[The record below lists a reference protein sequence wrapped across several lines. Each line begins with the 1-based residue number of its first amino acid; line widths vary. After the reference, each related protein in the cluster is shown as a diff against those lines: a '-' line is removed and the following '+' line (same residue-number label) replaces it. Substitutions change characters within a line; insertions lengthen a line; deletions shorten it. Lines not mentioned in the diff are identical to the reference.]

1 MKLSGLILLA
11 LLAALAGLCVLP
23 KAADLPRP
31 RRGQQ
36 YWMPAAALLYGL
48 IALLTMDGLASL
60 VVEGFV
66 LLARRFPLLQ
76 LFPLTSGLSLIC
88 AILLLLAYIPFK
100 FTVLR
105 SFSGLFTR
113 IRPLYDEI
121 AGRFYEKSDDYEG
134 EFLMERW
141 SQVRKLFGW
150 LFAGSVITSAVML
163 GISFVTFFL
172 SAYSYPFYPVLAV
185 LVLGEISSFL
195 SGLTLPEYEEE
206 VLGMGENARRN
217 GTFARLCRVYRDLFP
232 ERLLCDCASDRSTVN
247 DSASHLIKQLSE
259 SVSPEEQALGGYFER
274 LFAAGVSLDEGR
286 MRSSCDLLEGRSVL
300 YADPFYKD
308 LTPYLTFVFCRTL
321 VRGGKLLVLTGR
333 PDTAVNAEE
342 WLRETL
348 SEASGAP
355 TLWKVG
361 SLDDEEEPDAAV
373 LSAAQ
378 LYDRDLLT
386 RSGDFLS
393 QVRFVLLIEPSR
405 TIASGQIGLKLLLSC
420 CGGGQPVTYAACDR
434 NQDGLVDALS
444 HLLEV
449 SLTEVISTD
458 ASASGVT
465 SMFWKADGPQLHH
478 KIFSGVARC
487 LGTGTELAAV
497 ALKNQVEQVNWFG
510 STRAPLKDIRWLT
523 GQYSTPICDYV
534 GTAPSQHWLDRS
546 IRFHTDLWGQKR
558 VKRIFA
564 VAEDEFD
571 NLFETA
577 RQYATRADEQAFL
590 HILSGRYLLRD
601 YMCANAGMLG
611 SDPKAIPAIAA
622 DYAATSRNTAVRILM
637 LLAEEPVRESR
648 ILRELGEEGGSGS
661 ALDRLI
667 RLLSRYFPLDKYPNS
682 VQYEERDEISGDG
695 IPYYYIANPDFLREV
710 ASFLR
715 PARWVSEREGEE
727 PLDSRLLCHVWQTCL
742 PGQFCTLSGKYY
754 EILSVSR
761 ERGVLVRRAADH
773 FTGRKYYRQLRDYI
787 LSSPEEQKGTGDQ
800 RSVSGIEIRRLTADI
815 SVATRG
821 YIALDRFDDLRNG
834 RKVLVD
840 GIPDREYRRR
850 ELLAVRFPNIPDQVR
865 LTLTVMLRELFV
877 TAFPDMHDYLAV
889 LTDQSGCPDLPD
901 GLAYG
906 LSGGSADTI
915 YILEDSPVD
924 LGLTVAVERHL
935 IRFLEQAADYLL
947 WHEQQ
952 MQPPPAP
959 DPNAAPAAP
968 PPVFAYPNTKKQ
980 GIFRRF
986 GSWVKKTCKRFAD
999 WLKNL
1004 FKKKGTTPAN
1014 PPQGNPPVNPP
1025 QGTGPQNGPSQGNPP
1040 VTAPQPA
1047 ASAGTVAPAPA
1058 VTPAAPSVD
1067 PAMDPQNAGLVQQ
1080 PFDENNDKLNK
1091 RMLLNTPSPDPVTG
1105 MGSGAQTVTGGYAAS
1120 HYLLYGFGRIPDGIA
1135 PADTLQY
1142 LAQFGFDRNLLREAR
1157 EGKTQDADDFDAN
1170 GHCCD
1175 FCGAPLSGAE
1185 YDVLSDGRERC
1196 VTCRRTAVDTVKE
1209 FQDIY
1214 QTTRRTMEDLFGIHI
1229 KAGVRVRVTNAKEI
1243 AERQGRTFHPA
1254 AAMTSRAVGI
1264 AISDSN
1270 GFTLLVENGAPR
1282 VDIISTI
1289 VHELTHIWQYQ
1300 NWKERELKKIWAH
1313 LPPKDAAHVR
1323 LEVYEGMAV
1332 WAEIQYLYL
1341 IRETARARR
1350 TERAREAD
1358 QSEYGRGLIR
1368 YRDRYPFA
1376 ADSVLGMTPFQAGS
1390 APLPPVD
1397 PSNI

>member
-1 MKLSGLILLA
+1 MKLSGLILSA

-36 YWMPAAALLYGL
+36 FWMPAASLLYGL
-48 IALLTMDGLASL
+48 AALLTMDGLASL
-60 VVEGFV
+60 VVEVFV
-66 LLARRFPLLQ
+66 LLARRFPFLE
-76 LFPLTSGLSLIC
+76 LFPLTAGLSLIC

-100 FTVLR
+100 FVILR
-105 SFSGLFTR
+105 VFSRPLSR
-113 IRPLYDEI
+113 IRPLYDEFT
-121 AGRFYEKSDDYEG
+121 GRFYEKSEDYEG
-134 EFLMERW
+134 EFLQECW
-141 SQVRKLFGW
+141 CQVRDLFRW
-150 LFAGSVITSAVML
+150 LFAGSVLTTTVML
-163 GISFVTFFL
+163 GISFAVTFL
-172 SAYSYPFYPVLAV
+172 SAYRYPFYPVLAV
-185 LVLGEISSFL
+185 IVLGEIVSFL
-195 SGLTLPEYEEE
+195 SGMTLPEYEEKI
-206 VLGMGENARRN
+206 LGMGENARRK
-217 GTFARLCRVYRDLFP
+217 GSLARLRRIYRDLFP
-232 ERLLCDCASDRSTVN
+232 GHLLCDQSVERSGEGE
-247 DSASHLIKQLSE
+247 SASHLIKQLAE
-259 SVSPEEQALGGYFER
+259 SDLPEEQALGGYFDR
-274 LFAAGVSLDEGR
+274 LFSAGVPLDEGR
-286 MRSSCDLLEGRSVL
+286 MISSRDLLSGRSVL

-321 VRGGKLLVLTGR
+321 VRGGRLLILTGR
-333 PDTAVNAEE
+333 PETAPEAEE
-342 WLRETL
+342 WLRDTL

-361 SLDDEEEPDAAV
+361 PLSDDGDLDAAV
-373 LSAAQ
+373 LSAAG
-378 LYDRDLLT
+378 LYDRELFT
-386 RSGDFLS
+386 RCSAFLS
-393 QVRFVLLIEPSR
+393 KVRFVLLIEPSR
-405 TIASGQIGLKLLLSC
+405 TMTAGQIGLKLLLSY
-420 CGGGQPVTYAACDR
+420 CGGEDPVTYAACDR

-444 HLLEV
+444 HLLET

-458 ASASGVT
+458 APASGVT
-465 SMFWKADGPQLHH
+465 AMFWKADGSGLHH
-478 KIFSGVARC
+478 KVFGGVARC

-497 ALKNQVEQVNWFG
+497 ALKNQVEEVHWFG
-510 STRAPLKDIRWLT
+510 STRAPLLDIRWLL
-523 GQYSTPICDYV
+523 GQYSRPVCEYAGV
-534 GTAPSQHWLDRS
+534 QPSQHWLDRS
-546 IRFHTDLWGQKR
+546 VRFHTDLWGQR
-558 VKRIFA
+558 RQKRIFA
-564 VAEDEFD
+564 IAEDEFD

-577 RQYATRADEQAFL
+577 RQYATRADDQAFL

-601 YMCANAGMLG
+601 YMCANADMLG
-611 SDPKAIPAIAA
+611 ADPKAIPAIAA

-648 ILRELGEEGGSGS
+648 LLRELGEEGGEGPV
-661 ALDRLI
+661 LDRLI

-695 IPYYYIANPDFLREV
+695 IPYYYIADSDFLREV
-710 ASFLR
+710 AAFLR
-715 PARWVSEREGEE
+715 PAHWISEREGEE

-742 PGQFCTLSGKYY
+742 PGQFCTLAGKYY

-773 FTGRKYYRQLRDYI
+773 FTGRKYYRQLRDYT
-787 LSSPEEQKGTGDQ
+787 LSSFEEQSGTGDL
-800 RSVSGIEIRRLTADI
+800 RSVSGISIRRLTADV
-815 SVATRG
+815 SVSTCG
-821 YIALDRFDDLRNG
+821 YLSLDRYDDLKNG

-840 GIPDREYRRR
+840 GIPERQYRRR
-850 ELLAVRFPNIPDQVR
+850 ELIAIRFPGVSDDVR
-865 LTLTVMLRELFV
+865 LTIAVMLRELFV
-877 TAFPDMHDYLAV
+877 TAFPDSHHYLAV
-889 LTDQSGCPDLPD
+889 VTDLSAFPDLPD

-906 LSGGSADTI
+906 LQGGEAETV
-915 YILEDSPVD
+915 YLVEDSPVD
-924 LGLTVAVERHL
+924 LGLTVAAERHL
-935 IRFLEQAADYLL
+935 IRFLEQMTDYLS

-959 DPNAAPAAP
+959 DPNAVSAAP
-968 PPVFAYPNTKKQ
+968 PPAFTYPNTKKQ

-986 GSWVKKTCKRFAD
+986 AGWIKKTWSRFTG

-1004 FKKKGTTPAN
+1004 FKKKGAQPVPPSAPA
-1014 PPQGNPPVNPP
+1014 PQGGQPVPPTAVP
-1025 QGTGPQNGPSQGNPP
+1025 
-1040 VTAPQPA
+1040 APQPA
-1047 ASAGTVAPAPA
+1047 APASSAGTAVPA
-1058 VTPAAPSVD
+1058 VSPD
-1067 PAMDPQNAGLVQQ
+1067 PASQSGGLVQQ
-1080 PFDENNDKLNK
+1080 PFDDTGGKSNK
-1091 RMLLNTPSPDPVTG
+1091 RMLLAANTADPDSLTG
-1105 MGSGAQTVTGGYAAS
+1105 VSSDPQAVSGGYAAS
-1120 HYLLYGFGRIPDGIA
+1120 HYLLFGFGRMPDGIA

-1142 LAQFGFDRNLLREAR
+1142 LTGFGFDRSLLHETR
-1157 EGKTQDADDFDAN
+1157 EGGTADTDDFDAN

-1214 QTTRRTMEDLFGIHI
+1214 QATRRNMEDLFGIHI
-1229 KAGVRVRVTNAKEI
+1229 KAGIRVRVTNAKEI
-1243 AERQGRTFHPA
+1243 AERQGKTFHPA

-1264 AISDSN
+1264 AVSDST

-1282 VDIISTI
+1282 VDIISTV

-1300 NWKERELKKIWAH
+1300 NWNERELKKIWAH

-1341 IRETARARR
+1341 IHESARARR

-1358 QSEYGRGLIR
+1358 QSEYGRGLLR

-1376 ADSVLGMTPFQAGS
+1376 PDGVLGATPFQAGS

-1397 PSNI
+1397 PGNI